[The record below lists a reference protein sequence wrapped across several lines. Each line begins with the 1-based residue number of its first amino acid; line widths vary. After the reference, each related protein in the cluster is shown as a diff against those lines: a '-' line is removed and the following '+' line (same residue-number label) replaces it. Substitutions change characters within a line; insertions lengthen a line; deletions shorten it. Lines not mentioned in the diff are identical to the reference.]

1 VASKVKKKQKKK
13 LIDPELSDTV
23 KSAENILTNAK
34 TFIEATKRTRTDET
48 RITMNVVT
56 ASIGGKNIKSKT
68 NLPKKIGVHHRRL
81 SVGMR
86 IRELVLKSDKSFLNF
101 RKENKK

>member
-1 VASKVKKKQKKK
+1 VASKVKIKKNKK
-13 LIDPELSDTV
+13 LIDPELSDTA

-56 ASIGGKNIKSKT
+56 GGKKIKSKT
-68 NLPKKIGVHHRRL
+68 NLAKKIGVPHRRL
-81 SVGMR
+81 SGGMR
-86 IRELVLKSDKSFLNF
+86 IREHVLKSDKSFLNF